1 MTEEK
6 FKTLRRFELVRCREY
21 IGRIRKITGEEVYM
35 MSGDIYHRCDLS
47 ENLFEVG
54 DKIVLRKNSEKVK
67 VCRIAEHVID
77 STATFTYERANGESA
92 LYHYISP
99 KSNDITFFAP
109 MELCGEER
117 SCERMDIVNN
127 MCSILDDARY
137 EYRKD
142 VIVDIVNEFFKNKA
156 ELLSILRK
164 HPNWDEKNLCIK
176 GEVEET
182 RVKDGNDFL
191 KACKEFYHNC
201 RENGMYLTDDQ
212 LDIMWDGV
220 QCTQPQQFVTKE
232 IKERYEAVGVH
243 MTVGAKYSRELNKI
257 FADMGLDKYPNYN
270 HDFAVIADAVNPLK
284 NTQVAILSVNPCDFL
299 KMSYGEGWDSCHH
312 VGHHGCYHAGT
323 QSYIMDSSSM
333 IFYTLSN
340 QYAGDPWENNK
351 LTRQIYCYQNGL
363 LLQSRNYPNY

>member
-35 MSGDIYHRCDLS
+35 MSGDVYHRSDLS

-77 STATFTYERANGESA
+77 STATFTCERANGESA
-92 LYHYISP
+92 LCHYISP
-99 KSNDITFFAP
+99 ESNDITFFAP
-109 MELCGEER
+109 TELCGEELLG

-142 VIVDIVNEFFKNKA
+142 VIVDIVNEFFENKA
-156 ELLSILRK
+156 ELLSILRT

-182 RVKDGNDFL
+182 RVQL
-191 KACKEFYHNC
+191 FY
-201 RENGMYLTDDQ
+201 
-212 LDIMWDGV
+212 I
-220 QCTQPQQFVTKE
+220 P
-232 IKERYEAVGVH
+232 
-243 MTVGAKYSRELNKI
+243 
-257 FADMGLDKYPNYN
+257 
-270 HDFAVIADAVNPLK
+270 
-284 NTQVAILSVNPCDFL
+284 
-299 KMSYGEGWDSCHH
+299 
-312 VGHHGCYHAGT
+312 
-323 QSYIMDSSSM
+323 
-333 IFYTLSN
+333 
-340 QYAGDPWENNK
+340 
-351 LTRQIYCYQNGL
+351 
-363 LLQSRNYPNY
+363 